1 MAKDFAKAFYKSK
14 AWQNCRASYIKSV
27 AGLCEDCLARGLYTP
42 GKVVH
47 HKRHITPANIDDPS
61 ITLDWSNLKLVCQDC
76 HAKEHKEELG
86 IRYQF
91 DENGNIID
99 LTE

>member
-1 MAKDFAKAFYKSK
+1 MAREFAKAFYKSD
-14 AWQNCRASYIKSV
+14 AWRSCRASYIKSV
-27 AGLCEDCLARGLYTP
+27 AGLCEECLARGLYTP

-47 HKRHITPANIDDPS
+47 HKQHITPENINDPS
-61 ITLDWSNLKLVCQDC
+61 ITLSWTNLKLLCQNC
-76 HAKEHKEELG
+76 HAKEHRSEAE
-86 IRYQF
+86 RYRF